1 MSGKH
6 MQKNQELMKTGA
18 QGHRSTRAQ
27 NLCTYALM
35 TCALVFAGCAQ
46 QQRQDI
52 SESIYVPDSSAAGIG
67 KAKTMELAEEV
78 LAGMNFSIEKADI
91 QSGLIRT
98 RPLPGAQ
105 FFELWRSDNVG
116 AENALR
122 ANIHT
127 IRRTA
132 EIDITRQGEQL
143 RIRCDVQVQRLS
155 LPEREAGGGSS
166 GRAYEMYSRSSSS
179 LQQLSFDTEQEKG
192 MAWIELGP
200 DTQLAAEI
208 LKRIERQIKRRAGSE
223 TPMTGNNS

>member
-1 MSGKH
+1 
-6 MQKNQELMKTGA
+6 
-18 QGHRSTRAQ
+18 
-27 NLCTYALM
+27 M
-35 TCALVFAGCAQ
+35 TCVLVFAGCAQ
-46 QQRQDI
+46 QRPTVAGPV
-52 SESIYVPDSSAAGIG
+52 YVPDGAAAGIS
-67 KAKTMELAEEV
+67 KAETMELVEGV
-78 LAGMNFSIEKADI
+78 LTGMDFSIEKADI
-91 QSGLIRT
+91 RSGLVRT

-105 FFELWRSDNVG
+105 FFEFWRSDNVG
-116 AENALR
+116 AENALL

-132 EIDITRQGEQL
+132 EVDITRQGEQL

-155 LPEREAGGGSS
+155 LPERETGGGS

-179 LQQLSFDTEQEKG
+179 LQQLSFDTEQKKG